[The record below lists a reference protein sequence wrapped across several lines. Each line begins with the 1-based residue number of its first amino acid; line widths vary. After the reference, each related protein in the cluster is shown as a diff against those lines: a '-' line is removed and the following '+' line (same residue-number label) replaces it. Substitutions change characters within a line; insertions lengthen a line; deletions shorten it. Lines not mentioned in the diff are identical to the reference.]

1 MKTFAYMILM
11 TIVVMIIIQ
20 PIMEVAEVCRE
31 QVMISSATSNA
42 FRAAR
47 DRSLIYENQRELDA
61 VAEIDDFMDYFA
73 EAFADTLNLSIG
85 TMSYGNIE
93 FYSYNDLYDDFTVEI
108 DLYEE
113 TDFGG
118 DVITTVEI
126 NVSTNYKF
134 KNKILKMITEQYE
147 LKQNRSY
154 ILSVKN

>member
-11 TIVVMIIIQ
+11 TIVAMIIIQ
-20 PIMEVAEVCRE
+20 PLMEVAEVCRE
-31 QVMISSATSNA
+31 QIMISSATSNA

-47 DRSLIYENQRELDA
+47 DRSLMYENQRELDA
-61 VAEIDDFMDYFA
+61 IASLNDFSDYFA
-73 EAFADTLNLSIG
+73 EAFADTLDLSIG
-85 TMSYGNIE
+85 TISYGSIE
-93 FYSYNDLYDDFTVEI
+93 FNSYNDLYDDFIVEI

-118 DVITTVEI
+118 ETITTAEI

-134 KNKILKMITEQYE
+134 KNKLLKVITDKYE

-154 ILSVKN
+154 LLAVKN